1 MAYENLELVYAMI
14 SGDIYLTKVNKGGVM
29 STSQRRVATNDV
41 LRAATEWFIG
51 NEKTMIGYDGGHRLF
66 YTNDESKAERGVIGI
81 PRVLN
86 MYENYPFW
94 FTLLTSLKFRVEIS
108 PLSSRKIYDKGIE
121 TIPSESACYP
131 AKISH
136 GHVLWL
142 IEKGIKNIFLGGE
155 GLFLT
160 KLVGPGKVILQTQNF
175 NEFASRIMR
184 LMPSK

>member
-1 MAYENLELVYAMI
+1 MKGKKEIPNLFKYKLE
-14 SGDIYLTKVNKGGVM
+14 
-29 STSQRRVATNDV
+29 
-41 LRAATEWFIG
+41 RAFDY
-51 NEKTMIGYDGGHRLF
+51 KPL
-66 YTNDESKAERGVIGI
+66 DESKAERGVIGI

-142 IEKGIKNIFLGGE
+142 IEKGIKNIFYPCVAYE
-155 GLFLT
+155 YKEDPT
-160 KLVGPGKVILQTQNF
+160 ADNHYNCPMVTSYPEVIKNNIDEIKKQEINF
-175 NEFASRIMR
+175 ISPFISLNNEENWQKGYIQYSGVWCIYKR
-184 LMPSK
+184 S